1 MNKKANI
8 ESYIK
13 KFSKDFDKKLI
24 RLIPKNNFF
33 SNKLYNAIVY
43 VVSVGG
49 KRLRPMFVTE
59 ISKILGVS
67 KSKSFRAAAAIEFI
81 HCYSLVHDDLPAMD
95 DDDLR
100 RGRQTCHKKFD
111 EATAILVG
119 DALQTLAFQI
129 LSDKKTELKSDIRIT
144 LVNELSKSSG
154 LNGMVAGQM
163 LDLVAENKK
172 LSLDQ
177 IILLQSLKTG
187 QLFRF
192 SCIAGPILARSKYI
206 DKFEKFSDYLG
217 LAFQIKDDLLD
228 VEGDVKQIGKKT
240 RKDILRG
247 KETFISLLGKENAKD
262 KSIELISK
270 AKKILDIFGKKS
282 QRLNEIT
289 DYIIS
294 RDR

>member
-1 MNKKANI
+1 MNNKNDI
-8 ESYIK
+8 ENYIK
-13 KFSKDFDKKLI
+13 RFSSEFDRKLI
-24 RLIPKNNFF
+24 ELIPKNNFF
-33 SNKLYNAIVY
+33 SNKLYDAMVY
-43 VVSVGG
+43 VITVGG

-59 ISKILGVS
+59 ISRILGVS
-67 KSKSFRAAAAIEFI
+67 QSKSFRAAAAIEFI

-119 DALQTLAFQI
+119 DALQTLAFQT
-129 LSDKKTELKSDIRIT
+129 LSEKKVNLESDIRCT
-144 LVNELSKSSG
+144 LINELSKSSG

-172 LSLDQ
+172 LSLEQ
-177 IILLQSLKTG
+177 IILLQNLKTG

-206 DKFEKFSDYLG
+206 SEFEKFSDYLG

-228 VEGDVKQIGKKT
+228 VEGDVNQMGKKT
-240 RKDILRG
+240 RKDQLRG
-247 KETFISLLGKENAKD
+247 KETFISLLGKENAKR
-262 KSIELISK
+262 KSKELISN
-270 AKKILDIFGKKS
+270 AKEILAIFGNKS
-282 QRLNEIT
+282 RRLIQIT